1 MYRDFSNNSKIRM
14 LGLVTEVENDKI
26 SDFTDWVGD
35 RWYDFESWIGQLNV
49 KNYLNNVNIYHKKVI
64 DKNNTTKDT
73 IEKIF
78 SDVMSVDSSYQTKLS
93 NVTQVLQRW
102 QRYIDEMSRVVCPE
116 NGCFR
121 AEYMSSTLDK
131 TLENIESI
139 PLDRNEILTDNETI
153 GALLKIYGSSSKF
166 IAKLCGKNDKTASNN
181 FGLAGT
187 AFSYF
192 SGLHTFYTT
201 NYTDTLDAI
210 SGPLGLVQVSGS
222 AWTGYYKYLEK
233 SLNSYQSGRLGKVWQ
248 GKVGLVSLIGN
259 ICGFT
264 KESIDT
270 YKVFMDENSETYQK
284 VVQVLE
290 NTNSGL
296 DVGEAAITVKWG
308 TKELTR
314 TFTGYQWDYTVKG
327 GKIIDKAGTILAIV
341 GVSIDTVIGG
351 VNKYHEVTQDGSLS
365 MNDIGDVGMAA
376 SVKGLT
382 SIVSTVTLG
391 LSDALFDLSGKSD
404 QITEG
409 IKDITVDP
417 MTNYAVNHPISSF
430 YIKHSQGLKEI
441 ADNKGNSVIERVGVS
456 ALAGIGMIGSISADA
471 VVAPAISTV
480 KWLSSGWDYLQ
491 NSFTK

>member
-1 MYRDFSNNSKIRM
+1 MYKR
-14 LGLVTEVENDKI
+14 
-26 SDFTDWVGD
+26 
-35 RWYDFESWIGQLNV
+35 Q
-49 KNYLNNVNIYHKKVI
+49 
-64 DKNNTTKDT
+64 
-73 IEKIF
+73 
-78 SDVMSVDSSYQTKLS
+78 
-93 NVTQVLQRW
+93 
-102 QRYIDEMSRVVCPE
+102 
-116 NGCFR
+116 
-121 AEYMSSTLDK
+121 
-131 TLENIESI
+131 
-139 PLDRNEILTDNETI
+139 
-153 GALLKIYGSSSKF
+153 
-166 IAKLCGKNDKTASNN
+166 
-181 FGLAGT
+181 
-187 AFSYF
+187 
-192 SGLHTFYTT
+192 
-201 NYTDTLDAI
+201 
-210 SGPLGLVQVSGS
+210 
-222 AWTGYYKYLEK
+222 
-233 SLNSYQSGRLGKVWQ
+233 
-248 GKVGLVSLIGN
+248 
-259 ICGFT
+259 
-264 KESIDT
+264 
-270 YKVFMDENSETYQK
+270 DENSETYQK

-327 GKIIDKAGTILAIV
+327 GKIIDKAGTIVAIV